1 MLPMDGIIQWFFL
14 EGSLHAAWG
23 ILREMFRLSLVV
35 LAGLGLGHWTCRKL
49 KVPAVSIGDLVVY
62 SVGLG
67 LGELSLL
74 VLLLAVGGLLYSWM
88 AWLLLICG
96 LCLFG
101 YQICRADVISRIIH
115 AFPRWESLSIP
126 SLFNLFLLLV
136 IVSSFF
142 YSFIAYAM
150 VPPMSW
156 DEISYHLAIPK
167 IYVQHHRI
175 IYIPYIAYSNMP
187 FTMEMLYTL
196 ALLLGSDILPHLLTL
211 TTSLL
216 TGGALV
222 LFSRKYLHRQVGLLA
237 ATLYFNMQM
246 IKRLSGV
253 ALVDVPLG
261 LFSFLAV
268 CTFWGWLEKR
278 EIPWLLL
285 SAMLSGFAASTKLT
299 GAAIPLILTAILVF
313 DGLVRRGT
321 QFRVVVEQAF
331 LYGLISFLVV
341 GPWYLKSYLYT
352 GNPIWPFGYD
362 VFGGR
367 DWDSLGTEYLL
378 GYLHTTNLSPTLS
391 NFVLMPWYLF
401 KESGQFGGY
410 AIGGFVL
417 GFAPLSLAFRGDKA
431 RLVNYLVIVCASFYS
446 VWFFLTHQ
454 SRFLLPIVPTLCVLS
469 AYSFYRL
476 CQVKIKGLTLL
487 CQAGVLFYFIVGLPF
502 IDAVQQDLLNDGSS
516 YIMGKVSRQDFLE
529 QRINTYEVF
538 QYANSQLPPEAK
550 ILLIPY
556 ESRGYYLDREYIWA
570 NPISQRFIKFEQIPN
585 ADALAKKLKEMGIS
599 HLILNPSNVFTN
611 VRFWDHCSHLLN
623 NLKEKYAEPI
633 YEKNDIILY
642 KLQVD

>member
-1 MLPMDGIIQWFFL
+1 MSEVFQWLPS
-14 EGSLHAAWG
+14 EGLLYAAWA
-23 ILREMFRLSLVV
+23 ILREIFRLGIVI
-35 LAGLGLGHWTCRKL
+35 LAGFGLGHWTLKRL
-49 KVPAVSIGDLVVY
+49 KVSADSVGEAVVL

-74 VLLLAVGGLLYSWM
+74 ILLMAAVSLLYWWA

-101 YQICRADVISRIIH
+101 YQIWRDDVISWIIH
-115 AFPRWESLSIP
+115 AFPRWKSLSIP
-126 SLFNLFLLLV
+126 DFFNLFLLVV

-167 IYVQHHRI
+167 IYVQHHRMV
-175 IYIPYIAYSNMP
+175 YIPYIAYSNMP

-196 ALLLGSDILPHLLTL
+196 ALLLGSDVLTHLLTL

-216 TGGALV
+216 TGVALV
-222 LFSRKYLHRQVGLLA
+222 LFSRKYLHRQIGLLA
-237 ATLYFNMQM
+237 ATLYFSMQM

-253 ALVDVPLG
+253 ALVDVPLS

-313 DGLVRRGT
+313 DGLVRRRT
-321 QFRVVVEQAF
+321 QFRVAVGQAF
-331 LYGLISFLVV
+331 LYGFISFFVV
-341 GPWYLKSYLYT
+341 APWYMKSYLYT
-352 GNPIWPFGYD
+352 GNPVWPFGYD

-378 GYLHTTNLSPTLS
+378 GYLHTTNLSLTLS

-401 KESGQFGGY
+401 KEPGRFGGY

-417 GFAPLSLAFRGDKA
+417 GFAPLPLAFRGDKA
-431 RLVNYLVIVCASFYS
+431 RLVNYLLLVCASFYS
-446 VWFFLTHQ
+446 VWFFLAHQ
-454 SRFLLPIVPTLCVLS
+454 SRFLLPIVPVLCILS
-469 AYSFYRL
+469 AGSFYRL
-476 CQVKIKGLTLL
+476 CQVKVKGLSLL
-487 CQAGVLFYFIVGLPF
+487 CQVGVLFYFIAGLPF
-502 IDAVQQDLLNDGSS
+502 IDTAQQDLLKDGLS

-529 QRINTYEVF
+529 QRINAYQVF

-550 ILLIPY
+550 ILLVPY
-556 ESRGYYLDREYIWA
+556 ESRGYYLDTEYIWA
-570 NPISQRFIKFEQIPN
+570 NPISQRFVRFEEIP
-585 ADALAKKLKEMGIS
+585 DAEALIEKLRELGVT
-599 HLILNPSNVFTN
+599 HLILNPSMVFTN
-611 VRFWDHCSHLLN
+611 IRFWDHCSELLDD
-623 NLKEKYAEPI
+623 LQEKYAELV
-633 YEKNDIILY
+633 YDKNGIGLFE
-642 KLQVD
+642 LRFE